1 MVKYLL
7 KSNKQVN
14 NDAIFTKSMRK
25 PCNPVYGNNRFEN
38 KLQENFSFNRIF
50 SVMLNP
56 VACKDKNGL
65 YLFVNRA
72 FEELVGIPCK
82 EIIGLT
88 SLEVSNNFYK
98 PAEGR
103 AAINEGYF
111 QKAVRE
117 WDQID
122 MEIIRSGGT
131 RILEKEIVCA
141 DGIKRIF
148 IVNFSAFN
156 NENGG
161 VQGLV
166 IVLQDITE
174 LRKSKNIFENDEK
187 YRVVTEQTGQLVYD
201 FDLLA
206 DKGSWAGAIEKVTGY
221 SKEEFQ
227 SISRDLWIEN
237 IHPDDRSS
245 VLKKYMETRKT
256 GESYQIEFR
265 FRKKDGTLICLE
277 SNGIY
282 LTNRRGK
289 PVRLLGAMK
298 DITGRK
304 HAEEKMQES
313 EDKYRSFVQNLKG
326 IAFQFDRNFKL
337 EFMHGAVE
345 EITGYSEEELV
356 SSKLW
361 SRLIEPEDLSAF
373 IEEENKIKQCSGHCQ
388 GELDYRIRCKNGKI
402 KWMHETYQ
410 KVPGKGGKPD
420 VYNGIIYDIT
430 ERKEAEET
438 LEKVEIARKK
448 EVHHRIKNN
457 LQVISSLLDLQA
469 ENLEDERIK
478 EVIRESQNRIMSI
491 ALIHRELY
499 RDREM
504 DNVNFSTY
512 IRELA
517 ENLLDT
523 YKVGDS
529 KINLCVNLEENILF
543 DVDTAVPL
551 GIIINEIFS
560 NSLKYAFPDRISGE
574 ICIILARKKTGEVE
588 RNSLNERTEQ
598 SFENDTN
605 FVLTVSDNGVGI
617 PETFN
622 IGTNDTLGLQ
632 LINVLVEQLDG
643 SIRLNRNSGTE
654 FIIEFSAQDCG
665 INLRI

>member
-1 MVKYLL
+1 MVKYFL
-7 KSNKQVN
+7 KCNKQVS

-38 KLQENFSFNRIF
+38 LLQDNFSFNRIF
-50 SVMLNP
+50 NVMLNP

-72 FEELVGIPCK
+72 FEELAGIPAK

-88 SLEVSNNFYK
+88 NSEVNNNFYNR
-98 PAEGR
+98 AEAR
-103 AAINEGYF
+103 ADINEVYF

-131 RILEKEIVCA
+131 RTLETEIVCA
-141 DGIKRIF
+141 DGIKRTF

-156 NENGG
+156 NENGE

-166 IVLQDITE
+166 IVLQDIT
-174 LRKSKNIFENDEK
+174 
-187 YRVVTEQTGQLVYD
+187 G
-201 FDLLA
+201 
-206 DKGSWAGAIEKVTGY
+206 
-221 SKEEFQ
+221 
-227 SISRDLWIEN
+227 
-237 IHPDDRSS
+237 
-245 VLKKYMETRKT
+245 KK
-256 GESYQIEFR
+256 
-265 FRKKDGTLICLE
+265 L
-277 SNGIY
+277 
-282 LTNRRGK
+282 
-289 PVRLLGAMK
+289 
-298 DITGRK
+298 
-304 HAEEKMQES
+304 AEEKMEES

-326 IAFQFDRNFKL
+326 IAFQFDRSFKL

-361 SRLIEPEDLSAF
+361 PRLIEPEDLSAF
-373 IEEENKIKQCSGHCQ
+373 RKEENKRKQCSGHFQ
-388 GELDYRIRCKNGKI
+388 GEFDYRIRCRNGKI
-402 KWMHETYQ
+402 KWVHETYQ
-410 KVPGKGGKPD
+410 KMPGKGGKPD
-420 VYNGIIYDIT
+420 VYSGIIYDIT
-430 ERKEAEET
+430 ERKETEET
-438 LEKVEIARKK
+438 LAKVELARKK

-469 ENLEDERIK
+469 ENLGDERIK
-478 EVIRESQNRIMSI
+478 EVLRESQNRIMSI

-523 YKVGDS
+523 YRVGDS
-529 KINLCVNLEENILF
+529 KISLCMDLEENILF
-543 DVDTAVPL
+543 DVETAVPL

-560 NSLKYAFPDRISGE
+560 NSLKHAFPDRKCGE
-574 ICIILARKKTGEVE
+574 IRISLLKKKTGEPEEDSFYE
-588 RNSLNERTEQ
+588 RKGQN
-598 SFENDTN
+598 FETNTN

-617 PETFN
+617 PDTFN
-622 IGTNDTLGLQ
+622 METTDTLGLQ

-643 SIRLNRNSGTE
+643 SIRLNRNRGTE
-654 FIIEFSAQDCG
+654 FVIEFAAQDCG
-665 INLRI
+665 K